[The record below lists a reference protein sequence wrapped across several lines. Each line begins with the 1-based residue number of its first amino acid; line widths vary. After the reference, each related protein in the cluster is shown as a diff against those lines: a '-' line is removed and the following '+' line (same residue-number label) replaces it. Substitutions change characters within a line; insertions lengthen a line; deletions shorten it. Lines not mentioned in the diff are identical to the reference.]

1 MNAQGKDGDG
11 NYQNKSKSCTRL
23 FCYYHHVRNHIPIA
37 KVRPT
42 LSLGYTPYNAT
53 CSAWFAFFIP
63 CYGTFKTLSN
73 RPISESELQ
82 KWAMYWSVIGAF
94 VAFEYVTEWFISWY
108 ALFSRYQLVSDSSQ
122 KGAILLGSKD
132 FVLVVSIL
140 ATDTG

>member
-1 MNAQGKDGDG
+1 MGISKQVQIMYQGEHVFI
-11 NYQNKSKSCTRL
+11 S
-23 FCYYHHVRNHIPIA
+23 YYHHVCNHISFA

-42 LSLGYTPYNAT
+42 LFLSDIPCNAIY
-53 CSAWFAFFIP
+53 SAWFAFFIP
-63 CYGTFKTLSN
+63 CYATFKTLSN

-108 ALFSRYQLVSDSSQ
+108 ALFVMYQLVSDSLQ
-122 KGAILLGSKD
+122 KGAVLLGSKD
-132 FVLVVSIL
+132 FVLIVFIL